1 MYHGARKCAGR
12 RQIRRQRYVYQP
24 NDVVKYN
31 GKMYLVKGVQNLGA
45 YTALKDFKPVRT
57 SKLQPVKHV
66 NGWYIE
72 RFVS

>member
-1 MYHGARKCAGR
+1 MYHGARKSAGR

-31 GKMYLVKGVQNLGA
+31 GKRYLVKGVQNLGA

-72 RFVS
+72 